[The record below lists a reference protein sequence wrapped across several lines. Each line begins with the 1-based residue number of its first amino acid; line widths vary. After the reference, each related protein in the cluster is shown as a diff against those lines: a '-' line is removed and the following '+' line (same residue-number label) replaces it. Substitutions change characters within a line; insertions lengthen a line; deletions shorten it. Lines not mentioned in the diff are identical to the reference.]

1 MTDIQESTAGQRVRA
16 DELGASFVQ
25 LDVTDDASVA
35 AAFDHLRR
43 VENRLDVLVNN
54 AGIYA
59 TGVGT
64 ADLTAKDSL
73 KEFDTNV
80 VGVVRVT
87 QAALPMLR
95 RSTNAVVVTKVGAS
109 AARSYLPHTA
119 TEGAPMTADP
129 FDAIAITPTVAPPGI
144 RPIVI
149 GLGVALVT
157 GPKRLCATGSAT
169 ANAPRSRTPRR
180 AA

>member
-1 MTDIQESTAGQRVRA
+1 MTDIQKSTAGQRVRA

-95 RSTNAVVVTKVGAS
+95 RSTNAVVVNLSSGQGS
-109 AARSYLPHTA
+109 FLAA
-119 TEGAPMTADP
+119 G
-129 FDAIAITPTVAPPGI
+129 
-144 RPIVI
+144 
-149 GLGVALVT
+149 
-157 GPKRLCATGSAT
+157 
-169 ANAPRSRTPRR
+169 
-180 AA
+180 

>member
-1 MTDIQESTAGQRVRA
+1 VTGIQKSTAGQCVRA
-16 DELGASFVQ
+16 DELSTSFVQ
-25 LDVTDDASVA
+25 LYVTDDASVA

-80 VGVVRVT
+80 VGGVRVT

-95 RSTNAVVVTKVGAS
+95 RSTNAGVVNLSSGQGSFS
-109 AARSYLPHTA
+109 AAVVRCHRA
-119 TEGAPMTADP
+119 T
-129 FDAIAITPTVAPPGI
+129 V
-144 RPIVI
+144 
-149 GLGVALVT
+149 
-157 GPKRLCATGSAT
+157 SA
-169 ANAPRSRTPRR
+169 
-180 AA
+180 